1 MVNKSKTIIIGVI
14 AFVFMVIGAILMATG
29 TSNDNGTMMGI
40 GIAILVLS
48 FGVGMLTVAF
58 RTLKSVS
65 YCQKC
70 GSRKVSMMTKKGD
83 SQYFEYKCPKCD

>member
-1 MVNKSKTIIIGVI
+1 MVNKSNTIIIGVI

-48 FGVGMLTVAF
+48 FGVGMLTVVF
-58 RTLKSVS
+58 RSLKSVS

-70 GSRKVSMMTKKGD
+70 GARKVSMLTKKGE
-83 SQYFEYKCPKCD
+83 SQYFEYKCPNCE